1 MTTYALPRSLSRRRR
16 DLFAAGLLFLLAL
29 FLNSGGAALRTQ
41 EALSEKIIRLH
52 VLANSD
58 SAVDQSL
65 KLRVRDRILAETAP
79 LLSDARD
86 RADTERRLREYL
98 PLLADAAR
106 DTLAAYGA
114 AYPVT
119 LELREAEFP
128 TRDYDTFS
136 LPAGR
141 YLALRVLIGDGAGK
155 NWWCVVFP
163 PLCGAS
169 VESLSDD
176 FTADELA
183 LITRKD
189 TYALKFR
196 VVEYWESVRQKW
208 FAA

>member
-1 MTTYALPRSLSRRRR
+1 MTAHKLQRRR
-16 DLFAAGLLFLLAL
+16 DLLAAGLLFLLAL
-29 FLNSGGAALRTQ
+29 FLNSGGMALRTQ
-41 EALSEKIIRLH
+41 EALSGKIIRLH

-58 SAVDQSL
+58 APADQTL
-65 KLRVRDRILAETAP
+65 KLRVRDRILSEAAP
-79 LLSDARD
+79 LLADARD
-86 RADTERRLREYL
+86 RAETERLLRENL
-98 PLLADAAR
+98 PSLAEAAR
-106 DTLAAYGA
+106 ETLTDCGA

-119 LELREAEFP
+119 LELRESEFP

-141 YLALRVLIGDGAGK
+141 YLALRVLIGEGAGK

-169 VESLSDD
+169 AESLSDN

-196 VVEYWESVRQKW
+196 AVEYWEAIRQKW